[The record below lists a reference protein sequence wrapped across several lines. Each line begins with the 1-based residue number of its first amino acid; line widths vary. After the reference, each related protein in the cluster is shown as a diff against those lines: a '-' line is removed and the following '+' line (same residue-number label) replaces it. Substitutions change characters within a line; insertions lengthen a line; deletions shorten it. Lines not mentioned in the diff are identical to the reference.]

1 MERRTAPLPFL
12 EEKMLKY
19 IQKRL
24 LRLIPILLVITF
36 VTFSLMYL
44 ASGDPAQKKL
54 VAQGIVP
61 DDAALE
67 AEREEMGL
75 NDPFLIRY
83 GKWLVGFLT
92 GDLGESY
99 SNGQPVSGLLW
110 TAMGKTAAVAVC
122 ALALSLVISLP
133 LGIWSAVRQN
143 TFIDYLV
150 RFLTFFANAV
160 PSFLAAL
167 LLIYLF
173 CIKLKWFP
181 VLAKDSFR
189 GLVLPVIAL
198 SLPITGKFVK
208 QIRAEILEQLGEGY
222 VTGAQARGI
231 RQSTYMIRDVL
242 HNSMLAIITVIGF
255 SVGSLFAGSVVIE
268 SIFQWP
274 GVGKLV
280 MDSITARDYPVI
292 QGFVIYIAVI
302 YVMINLLT
310 DIAYRY
316 LDPRITD
323 S

>member
-1 MERRTAPLPFL
+1 
-12 EEKMLKY
+12 MLKY
-19 IQKRL
+19 IGKRL

-36 VTFSLMYL
+36 ITFSLMYL

-61 DDAALE
+61 TDEALE

-75 NDPFLIRY
+75 NDPFFVRY
-83 GKWLVGFLT
+83 GRWLWGFVT

-99 SNGQPVSGLLW
+99 SSGLPVSKLLW
-110 TAMGKTAAVAVC
+110 TAMGKTSTVAAS
-122 ALALSLVISLP
+122 ALLLSLLVSLP
-133 LGIWSAVRQN
+133 LGVWSAVRQN

-173 CIKLKWFP
+173 CVDLKWFP
-181 VLAKDSFR
+181 VLAKNSFQ
-189 GLVLPVIAL
+189 GLVLPTIAL
-198 SLPITGKFVK
+198 ALPVTGKFVK
-208 QIRAEILEQLGEGY
+208 QIRAEILEQLGAGY
-222 VTGAQARGI
+222 VTGAEARGARRRTI
-231 RQSTYMIRDVL
+231 LMRDVL
-242 HNSMLAIITVIGF
+242 HNSMLAIITVVGF

-280 MDSITARDYPVI
+280 MDAITARDYPVI

-302 YVMINLLT
+302 YVVINLLT
-310 DIAYRY
+310 DIAYRI
-316 LDPRITD
+316 LDPRVTD